1 MRSVPV
7 LLPTILVLGLL
18 GAWTGTSMGQLP
30 PPPTV
35 SVPTLSV
42 TVPTVTVPAVPPAPP
57 VPTVTTPPAPTVS
70 APPVPSPP
78 KPPAQ
83 LPVETPP
90 LPGTAPAPESRPA
103 TTAATPERHFGTSSR
118 LLTTRSRA
126 RPARAATNPSA
137 DRPIRIPEF
146 APPSSGAGVA
156 GVSATAATGR
166 PYEDDAAG
174 PLGAAVD
181 TIEAVAEAVP
191 PVLFALA
198 LVAMLLLGAAAI
210 PRPTRTSK
218 TGAAL
223 VHHRGTL
230 LLAGLG
236 VLGVAM
242 LSFALPW

>member
-1 MRSVPV
+1 MRPVPV

-35 SVPTLSV
+35 SVPTVPV
-42 TVPTVTVPAVPPAPP
+42 TVPTVTVPPVPPAPP

-70 APPVPSPP
+70 APALPSAPPPV
-78 KPPAQ
+78 Q

-90 LPGTAPAPESRPA
+90 TPPV
-103 TTAATPERHFGTSSR
+103 AATPESPPTTTPSTERHFGTSSR
-118 LLTTRSRA
+118 LFTTRSA
-126 RPARAATNPSA
+126 KRPALATANSFA
-137 DRPIRIPEF
+137 DRPISIPEL
-146 APPSSGAGVA
+146 APPPSRAGVA

-198 LVAMLLLGAAAI
+198 LVATLLLAAAAI
-210 PRPTRTSK
+210 PRPARTSK

-236 VLGVAM
+236 VLGVAL
-242 LSFALPW
+242 LSFALAS